1 MKTLAALLAAALAQG
16 ALAQG
21 ALAQAAAK
29 PPKGASASGESGA
42 KKASPT
48 RAATGASVPKGP
60 ACRPGANVLDVKRPP
75 GAEWFGLYLM
85 GRKAGWLRTEIAR
98 ETRDGRAV
106 IVARQE
112 TVVEAKVGPRTVRRT
127 QTDERVYEAR
137 PRGALLSFRSA
148 RKGDGGDRTVT
159 VTCGADACRAVLEA
173 EDGRQ
178 SRDLPRVPET
188 AEQADAAR
196 VAAARCGE
204 VTGVQLDPEG
214 LRSRKMRDRLVERTV
229 LGGAGVTVTVSVVE
243 EMEDGDR
250 LAARVFVADDGRMVE
265 FRFGDA
271 LVAKAEPEEIAR
283 RIDLV
288 DLFNLS
294 RVALPGSL
302 PRTVPMEI
310 AYTLKGL
317 PPAFRVSD
325 ARQRTTPTG
334 DGATV
339 LTVTARRP
347 AADDP
352 ARDAPRR
359 PPDPSGGEDLAATPE
374 VDWEHPDV
382 RNLAERIVG
391 TTRGSW
397 AASRKLVKGVHDRL
411 EKVYGQSRDRASEVL
426 RAAKGD
432 CTEHALLFLA
442 LARASGIPARGVH
455 GLVYANYGESGPGL
469 YWHAWAEVKVGDEWI
484 PVDPTFD
491 QDVADA
497 THIALGRGT
506 RVDAVGLLGALS
518 VAKAEP
524 RPPHPPAP

>member
-1 MKTLAALLAAALAQG
+1 MNTLAALLAAALAQAG
-16 ALAQG
+16 S
-21 ALAQAAAK
+21 AQAPAAK
-29 PPKGASASGESGA
+29 GGAPASAS
-42 KKASPT
+42 
-48 RAATGASVPKGP
+48 RVAAPKGP
-60 ACRPGANVLDVKRPP
+60 ACRPAANVLDVRRPP

-85 GRKAGWLRTEIAR
+85 GRKAGWLRSEIATG
-98 ETRDGRAV
+98 TRNGRPV
-106 IVARQE
+106 LVARQE
-112 TVVEAKVGPRTVRRT
+112 TVIEAKVGPRTVRRT
-127 QTDERVYEAR
+127 QSDERVYEAK
-137 PRGALLSFRSA
+137 PRGALLWFRSA
-148 RKGDGGDRTVT
+148 RTGDGGDRTVE
-159 VTCGADACRAVLEA
+159 VACGPEGCRAVLDA
-173 EDGRQ
+173 EDGRRT
-178 SRDLPRVPET
+178 RDLPRVGET

-204 VTGVQLDPEG
+204 VSGAQLDPEG
-214 LRSRKMRDRLVERTV
+214 LRARRMRDRFVERTL
-229 LGGAGVTVTVSVVE
+229 LGGAGVTVPVSVVE
-243 EMEDGDR
+243 ELEEGDR

-283 RIDLV
+283 RVDLV

-294 RVALPGSL
+294 RVALPGPL

-310 AYTLKGL
+310 AYTLRGL
-317 PPAFRVSD
+317 PPAFRVAD
-325 ARQRTTPTG
+325 ARQRATSG
-334 DGATV
+334 VDAATV

-352 ARDAPRR
+352 ARDVPRR
-359 PPDPSGGEDLAATPE
+359 TPDPAGGEDLGATPE

-382 RNLAERIVG
+382 RQLAGRIVG
-391 TTRGSW
+391 TTPGTW
-397 AASRKLVKGVHDRL
+397 AASRKLVKGVHERL

-426 RAAKGD
+426 RAGKGD

-455 GLVYANYGESGPGL
+455 GLVYANYGEGGPGL

-497 THIALGRGT
+497 THISLGRGT

-518 VAKAEP
+518 VEKAEP
-524 RPPHPPAP
+524 RPP